1 MGILIGLLEKIV
13 FSGYFW
19 IIMAILFVG
28 YQLDRRLEA
37 VWNVVYE
44 LPSRLNRHSEL
55 ERIEEGSTVKLVGR
69 D

>member
-1 MGILIGLLEKIV
+1 MGIVIGLLEKIV

-19 IIMAILFVG
+19 VVFAILYVG
-28 YQLDRRLEA
+28 YQLDRRLEMI
-37 VWNVVYE
+37 WNVVYE

-55 ERIEEGSTVKLVGR
+55 ERIEEDSKVKLVAR

>member
-1 MGILIGLLEKIV
+1 VGIVIGLLEKIV

-19 IIMAILFVG
+19 VVFAILYVG
-28 YQLDRRLEA
+28 YQLDRRLEMI
-37 VWNVVYE
+37 WNVVYE

-55 ERIEEGSTVKLVGR
+55 ERIEEDSKVKLVAR